1 MFKVTLKRHGNKIMA
16 KQFIDIMHVFNAP
29 IETVFTELT
38 DHEKFGKLLK
48 ADIKR
53 IADGEGEYLNG
64 LGSIRKITPLPWT
77 GFEETVV
84 TFEPNQLMEYVISK
98 GSPIKNH
105 KGRMEF
111 SVVDGKTRLR
121 YTIEF
126 ESRLPLVGGLLKAAV
141 EMPIKKGLSVFAKR
155 YI

>member
-1 MFKVTLKRHGNKIMA
+1 MA
-16 KQFIDIMHVFNAP
+16 KQYIDIMQTFNAP
-29 IETVFTELT
+29 VETVFAELT

-53 IADGEGEYLNG
+53 IVDGEGGYVNG
-64 LGSIRKITPLPWT
+64 LGSVRKITPLPLAD
-77 GFEETVV
+77 FEETVV
-84 TFEPNQLMEYVISK
+84 TFEPNQVMEYEITK
-98 GSPIKNH
+98 GSPLKNH

-111 SVVDGKTRLR
+111 SQVDGNTRLR

-126 ESRLPLVGGLLKAAV
+126 ESKIPLMGGLLKSAV
-141 EMPIKKGLSVFAKR
+141 EMPIKKGLSSLAKS

>member
-1 MFKVTLKRHGNKIMA
+1 MA
-16 KQFIDIMHVFNAP
+16 KQYIDIMQIFNAP
-29 IETVFTELT
+29 IETVFAELT

-53 IADGEGEYLNG
+53 IVDGGGGYVNG
-64 LGSIRKITPLPWT
+64 LGSVRKITPLPLAD
-77 GFEETVV
+77 FEETVV

-98 GSPIKNH
+98 GSPLKNY

-111 SVVDGKTRLR
+111 SSVDNTTRLR

-126 ESRLPLVGGLLKAAV
+126 ESKLSLLGGLLKVAV
-141 EMPIKKGLSVFAKR
+141 EMPIKKGLSSLAKS
-155 YI
+155 YM

>member
-1 MFKVTLKRHGNKIMA
+1 MA
-16 KQFIDIMHVFNAP
+16 KQYIDIMQTFNAP
-29 IETVFTELT
+29 VETVFAELT

-53 IADGEGEYLNG
+53 IVDGEGGYVNG
-64 LGSIRKITPLPWT
+64 LGSVRKITPLPLAD
-77 GFEETVV
+77 FEETVV
-84 TFEPNQLMEYVISK
+84 TFEPNQVMEYEITK
-98 GSPIKNH
+98 GSPLKNH

-111 SVVDGKTRLR
+111 SQVDGSTRLR

-126 ESRLPLVGGLLKAAV
+126 ESKIPLMGGLLKSAV
-141 EMPIKKGLSVFAKR
+141 EMPIKKGLSSLAKS

>member
-1 MFKVTLKRHGNKIMA
+1 MA
-16 KQFIDIMHVFNAP
+16 TQYIDITQIFNAP
-29 IETVFTELT
+29 VETVFSELT

-53 IADGEGEYLNG
+53 IVDGEGGYVNG
-64 LGSIRKITPLPWT
+64 LGSVRKIMPVPLVD
-77 GFEETVV
+77 FEETVV

-111 SVVDGKTRLR
+111 SETEGNTRLR

-126 ESRLPLVGGLLKAAV
+126 ESKIPLTGFLLKSAI
-141 EMPIKKGLSVFAKR
+141 EMPIKKGFASLAKS
-155 YI
+155 YL

>member
-1 MFKVTLKRHGNKIMA
+1 MIMA
-16 KQFIDIMHVFNAP
+16 TQYIDITQIFNAP
-29 IETVFTELT
+29 VETVFSELT

-53 IADGEGEYLNG
+53 IVDGEGGYVNG
-64 LGSIRKITPLPWT
+64 LGSVRKIMPVPLID
-77 GFEETVV
+77 FEETVT
-84 TFEPNQLMEYVISK
+84 TFEPNQLMEYMISK

-111 SVVDGKTRLR
+111 SETEGNTRLR

-126 ESRLPLVGGLLKAAV
+126 ESKIPLMGGLLKPLV
-141 EMPIKKGLSVFAKR
+141 EIPIKKGLSSLAKSYR
-155 YI
+155 

>member
-1 MFKVTLKRHGNKIMA
+1 MA
-16 KQFIDIMHVFNAP
+16 KQYIDIMQIFNAP
-29 IETVFTELT
+29 VKTVFAELT

-53 IADGEGEYLNG
+53 IADGKGEYING
-64 LGSIRKITPLPWT
+64 LGSVRKITPFPLA

-84 TFEPNQLMEYVISK
+84 TFEPNEVMEYVITK

-111 SVVDGKTRLR
+111 SQVDGNTRLR

-126 ESRLPLVGGLLKAAV
+126 ESKIPLMGGLLKSVV
-141 EMPIKKGLSVFAKR
+141 EMPIKKGLSSLAKR
-155 YI
+155 YM